1 LIGLAFGSA
10 LGLLR
15 EHDAVVRL
23 LQRVVAT
30 VLAVLA
36 PVLAI
41 GLGLFL
47 LALPFT
53 GLRALWDATQATT
66 PLLLSCAVGGL
77 ILANAVIGNR

>member
-1 LIGLAFGSA
+1 KIELLHELLMKNWFVRALIGLAFGSA

-66 PLLLSCAVGGL
+66 P
-77 ILANAVIGNR
+77 